1 MNILILNPN
10 SSEAFTSSI
19 QSTADQL
26 KGPET
31 KVEAIN
37 PPSGPNTLDCT
48 YDILLCAQPSLE
60 TIINNQDRFDGFIIA
75 CFTDHPVIYAAREIT
90 SKPVIGIMEAALYVA
105 CMLGRSFSIV
115 TPPDRLKGLL
125 LDGLDKYGL
134 TKRCASVRTL
144 GMAVADLKSAS
155 PDVVR
160 SRIEEKAREAIEEDG
175 AEVIVLGCGGF
186 AGLDKEL
193 QHKLGVPVI
202 EGVSAA
208 LKIME
213 ALLGYG
219 VTTSKNL
226 TYSQPDPKPLRGLPD
241 IFSTMYGKK

>member
-10 SSEAFTSSI
+10 TSEAFTSSI
-19 QSTADQL
+19 QTTADQL

-31 KVEAIN
+31 VVEATN
-37 PPSGPNTLDCT
+37 PSSGPNTLDCV
-48 YDILLCAQPSLE
+48 YDILLCSQPSLE
-60 TIINNQDRFDGFIIA
+60 TIINYQDRFDGFIVA

-90 SKPVIGIMEAALYVA
+90 SKPVIGIMESALYMA
-105 CMLGRSFSIV
+105 CMLGRTFSIV
-115 TPPDRLKGLL
+115 TPPDRLKGPI
-125 LDGLDKYGL
+125 LDGVDRYGL

-144 GMAVADLKSAS
+144 GMAVADLKAS
-155 PDVVR
+155 PPDVVR
-160 SRIEEKAREAIEEDG
+160 SRIEKKAQEAIDEDG

-193 QHKLGVPVI
+193 QLKLGVPVI

-219 VTTSKNL
+219 VTTSKNQ

-241 IFSTMYGKK
+241 VFSIPYGKK